1 MIDRIG
7 ATPPAALTAASA
19 TASATAPAAD
29 RGDKLRGVARQLEG
43 VFVQELFKAMRETV
57 PTGEGIVSGGAGED
71 VFTSLMDQHLAAE
84 TPKHWQRGLAEA
96 VYRQLSRGLE
106 GIPEFAEPASPAEP
120 LLSPVR
126 SPDA

>member
-1 MIDRIG
+1 MIERLG
-7 ATPPAALTAASA
+7 ANPPAALTAAP
-19 TASATAPAAD
+19 TPN
-29 RGDKLRGVARQLEG
+29 RGDKLRGVAQQLEG

-57 PTGEGIVSGGAGED
+57 PTGGGIVSGGTGED

-106 GIPEFAEPASPAEP
+106 GIPEFATPASPAAP
-120 LLSPVR
+120 LSSPVR